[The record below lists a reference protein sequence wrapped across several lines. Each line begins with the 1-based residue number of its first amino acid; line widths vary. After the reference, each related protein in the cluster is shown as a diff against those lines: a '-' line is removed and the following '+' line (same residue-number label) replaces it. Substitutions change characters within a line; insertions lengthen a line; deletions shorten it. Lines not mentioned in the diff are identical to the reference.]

1 MSSRRPTFAAR
12 RVPTSQ
18 SNRQL
23 PTYNLPKVLVVDDQ
37 PNIRRLVEVA
47 LGSSFSIV
55 QASNAQEA
63 MAAIREHA
71 PSLVV
76 LDIMLPGGVD
86 GLGILDAI
94 RASPQTRA
102 IKVMLMSAK
111 GQASDVQE
119 GIGRGADDYIV
130 KPFLPSVLASRVKLL
145 LDR

>member
-1 MSSRRPTFAAR
+1 MT
-12 RVPTSQ
+12 TC
-18 SNRQL
+18 
-23 PTYNLPKVLVVDDQ
+23 NLPKVLVVDDQ

-94 RASPQTRA
+94 RASPETRPM
-102 IKVMLMSAK
+102 KVLLVSAR
-111 GQASDVQE
+111 GQSSDVKE
-119 GIGRGADDYIV
+119 GLDRGADDYLV
-130 KPFLPSVLASRVKLL
+130 KPFLPSVLLARVRSL